1 MRISD
6 WSSDVCSSDLL
17 VDGSRLA
24 KSDAR
29 MAAIGDVDETNSAIG
44 VAIVAIGDADTTLV
58 AGLTRIQSDLFDL
71 GADLATPG
79 EDFTP
84 SEMVIRIVP
93 SQVDRKSVV

>member
-1 MRISD
+1 
-6 WSSDVCSSDLL
+6 
-17 VDGSRLA
+17 
-24 KSDAR
+24 

-71 GADLATPG
+71 GAALATPG

-84 SEMVIRIVP
+84 SEMVLRTVP
-93 SQVDRKSVV
+93 SQVTRQEAENDAVHEMGRATRRERVGQSGEREGVV